1 MKSKLLAIIKRLE
14 AMVETDSQEAQVR
27 RFESDGEERCVITYL
42 PPQDSE
48 FGTFEMAETN
58 SNQVYQF
65 DDIDLVAMEI
75 YELLQ

>member
-14 AMVETDSQEAQVR
+14 AMMETDQEPQVR
-27 RFESDGEERCVITYL
+27 RFESEGEERCVVTYY
-42 PPQDSE
+42 PQDSE
-48 FGTFEMAETN
+48 IGTFELSEASTN
-58 SNQVYQF
+58 QAYQF